1 VTDDALR
8 DELLRLETALAC
20 RDEAA
25 IPGGYEAVLD
35 DGFRETGASGRAWT
49 RGEMLAML
57 ASATRSEGELERFG
71 IERLGDGVVL
81 ATYETGG
88 VRPAR
93 RSSVWVRSGGRW
105 RLRFHQGT
113 PR

>member
-1 VTDDALR
+1 MTDEALR
-8 DELLRLETALAC
+8 DELLRLETALAR

-25 IPGGYEAVLD
+25 LPGGYAAALD
-35 DGFRETGASGRAWT
+35 DAFRETGASGRAWT
-49 RGEMLAML
+49 RDEMLALL
-57 ASATRSEGELERFG
+57 AGATPGEGELDGFG
-71 IERLGDGVVL
+71 IERLADGVIL

-88 VRPAR
+88 ARPAR
-93 RSSVWVRSGGRW
+93 RASIWVRDGGRW